1 MSSKTFSKV
10 SRFAY
15 TYLGYKNIN
24 ETRNLDD
31 EIDKCLEEIEQISQF
46 KYVFVEFEERFDF
59 LNRDEYIK
67 LLKDCKSYYLIL
79 TTLGKR
85 IDDRTRYYSKI
96 DITKSLIFDACA
108 SAYLEYMADEF
119 EKENLKSPHTFR
131 FCPGYGKTE
140 TKDIREIFKYIK
152 AESLGVRLL
161 ESNLMVPMKTMCG
174 IIGIGGNAKKNCGEC
189 VVGEKCDFKKRGVT
203 CYEKN

>member
-1 MSSKTFSKV
+1 MSSKSFSKI
-10 SRFAY
+10 SKHCY
-15 TYLGYKNIN
+15 SYLGYKNIN
-24 ETRNLDD
+24 ETRDID
-31 EIDKCLEEIEQISQF
+31 EIIDKCLEEIEQISQF
-46 KYVFVEFEERFDF
+46 RYTFVEFENRFDF
-59 LNRDEYIK
+59 LNKDEYIR
-67 LLKDCKSYYLIL
+67 LLKDCDSYYFVL

-108 SAYLEYMADEF
+108 SAYLEYMADEY
-119 EKENLKSPHTFR
+119 EKDNLKSPHTFR

-161 ESNLMVPMKTMCG
+161 DSNLMVPMKTMCG
-174 IIGIGGNAKKNCGEC
+174 IIGVGKESKKDCGKC
-189 VVGEKCDFKKRGVT
+189 VVSEKCDFKKRGTT